1 MARTYRL
8 FGVELSPYSLKVR
21 AYFRY
26 KRIPHAWIARDTN
39 SQEEY
44 ARHARLPLV
53 PLVVT
58 PDGQRMQDSTP
69 IIDHFEARV
78 PDPRLHP
85 ADPCPAF
92 LSALIEE
99 YADEWANNQMFH
111 YRWRDAA
118 DQRSAAERIARLT
131 RPGLSEEAYAE
142 ATEQIRRRMV
152 PRLSFVGSSEATRD
166 HIESSLDRLLA
177 ILERHLSARAYLF
190 GGRPSLGDF
199 GLSAQLYQCSTDP
212 TAGALMRKVAPIV
225 TAWAVRML
233 DPTDE
238 RDGDVGH
245 PGADAAPVAGRGR
258 RNVPALDRGQRAGA
272 GRRRRRLYRHAARC
286 GIPPS
291 PAEISRAVVRRAA
304 STLRGRRRQ
313 DGVGPDTRGRG
324 LLALAALKCPVRLW
338 QPRTARRVSCTA
350 ST

>member
-26 KRIPHAWIARDTN
+26 KRIPHEWIARDTN

-58 PDGQRMQDSTP
+58 PDGQGMQDSTP

-78 PDPRLHP
+78 PDPPLHP
-85 ADPCPAF
+85 ADPCLAF

-99 YADEWANNQMFH
+99 YADEWANKQMFH

-142 ATEQIRRRMV
+142 ATEQIRQRMV

-166 HIESSLDRLLA
+166 HIESSLDRLLE

-212 TAGALMRKVAPIV
+212 TAGALMRKVAPTV

-233 DPTDE
+233 DPADE
-238 RDGDVGH
+238 GETETWDALAPTLH
-245 PGADAAPVAGRGR
+245 PLLVEIGETFLPWTAANARALADGADVCTIMLRGAEYRQAPQKYHARSFGVLRQRYAD
-258 RNVPALDRGQRAGA
+258 VVDKTALDSI
-272 GRRRRRLYRHAARC
+272 LDAADC
-286 GIPPS
+286 
-291 PAEISRAVVRRAA
+291 
-304 STLRGRRRQ
+304 LRWLR
-313 DGVGPDTRGRG
+313 
-324 LLALAALKCPVRLW
+324 
-338 QPRTARRVSCTA
+338 
-350 ST
+350 

>member
-26 KRIPHAWIARDTN
+26 KRIPHEWIARDTN

-58 PDGQRMQDSTP
+58 PDGQGMQDSTP

-99 YADEWANNQMFH
+99 YADEWANKQMFH

-118 DQRSAAERIARLT
+118 DQRSAAERTARLT

-142 ATEQIRRRMV
+142 ATEQIRQRMV

-212 TAGALMRKVAPIV
+212 TAGALMRKIAPTV

-233 DPTDE
+233 DPADE
-238 RDGDVGH
+238 GETETWDTLAPTLH
-245 PGADAAPVAGRGR
+245 PLLVEIGETFLPWTSANAQALADGADVCTVMLRGAEYHQAPQKYHARSFGVLRQRYADVADKT
-258 RNVPALDRGQRAGA
+258 ALDPI
-272 GRRRRRLYRHAARC
+272 LEAADC
-286 GIPPS
+286 
-291 PAEISRAVVRRAA
+291 
-304 STLRGRRRQ
+304 LRWLR
-313 DGVGPDTRGRG
+313 
-324 LLALAALKCPVRLW
+324 
-338 QPRTARRVSCTA
+338 
-350 ST
+350 

>member
-26 KRIPHAWIARDTN
+26 KRIPHEWIARDTN

-58 PDGQRMQDSTP
+58 PDGQGMQDSTP

-78 PDPRLHP
+78 PDPPLHP
-85 ADPCPAF
+85 ADPCLAF
-92 LSALIEE
+92 LSTLVEE
-99 YADEWANNQMFH
+99 YADEWANKQMFH

-142 ATEQIRRRMV
+142 ATEQIRQRMV

-177 ILERHLSARAYLF
+177 ILERHLSARTHLF

-238 RDGDVGH
+238 GETETWDALAPTLH
-245 PGADAAPVAGRGR
+245 PLLVEIGETFLPWTAANAQALADGADVCTVMLRGAEYRQAPQKYHARSFGVLRQRYAD
-258 RNVPALDRGQRAGA
+258 VVDKMALDPI
-272 GRRRRRLYRHAARC
+272 LEAADC
-286 GIPPS
+286 
-291 PAEISRAVVRRAA
+291 
-304 STLRGRRRQ
+304 LRWLR
-313 DGVGPDTRGRG
+313 
-324 LLALAALKCPVRLW
+324 
-338 QPRTARRVSCTA
+338 
-350 ST
+350 

>member
-1 MARTYRL
+1 MSRTYRL

-58 PDGQRMQDSTP
+58 PDGRGMQDSTP

-78 PDPRLHP
+78 PDPPLHP
-85 ADPCPAF
+85 ADPCLAF

-99 YADEWANNQMFH
+99 YADEWANKQMFH

-152 PRLSFVGSSEATRD
+152 PRLSFVGSSEATRE

-177 ILERHLSARAYLF
+177 TLERHLSARTYLF

-212 TAGALMRKVAPIV
+212 TAGALMRKVAPTV

-238 RDGDVGH
+238 GETETWDALAPTLHPLLVEIGETFLPWTAANAQALADGTDVCTVMLR
-245 PGADAAPVAGRGR
+245 GAEYRQAPQKYHARSFGVLRQRYADVADKT
-258 RNVPALDRGQRAGA
+258 ALDPI
-272 GRRRRRLYRHAARC
+272 LEAADC
-286 GIPPS
+286 
-291 PAEISRAVVRRAA
+291 
-304 STLRGRRRQ
+304 LRWLR
-313 DGVGPDTRGRG
+313 
-324 LLALAALKCPVRLW
+324 
-338 QPRTARRVSCTA
+338 
-350 ST
+350 

>member
-26 KRIPHAWIARDTN
+26 KRIPHEWIARDTN

-58 PDGQRMQDSTP
+58 PDGQGMQDSTP

-85 ADPCPAF
+85 ADPCLAF

-99 YADEWANNQMFH
+99 YADEWANKQMFH

-142 ATEQIRRRMV
+142 ATEQIRQRMV

-199 GLSAQLYQCSTDP
+199 GLGAQLYQCSTDP

-238 RDGDVGH
+238 RETETWDTLAPTLH
-245 PGADAAPVAGRGR
+245 PLLVEIGETFLPWTAANAQALADGADVCTVMLRGAEYRQAAQKYHARSFGVLRQRYADVADKT
-258 RNVPALDRGQRAGA
+258 ALDPI
-272 GRRRRRLYRHAARC
+272 LEAADC
-286 GIPPS
+286 
-291 PAEISRAVVRRAA
+291 
-304 STLRGRRRQ
+304 LRWLR
-313 DGVGPDTRGRG
+313 
-324 LLALAALKCPVRLW
+324 
-338 QPRTARRVSCTA
+338 
-350 ST
+350 

>member
-26 KRIPHAWIARDTN
+26 KRIPHEWIARDTN

-58 PDGQRMQDSTP
+58 PDGQGMQDSTP

-99 YADEWANNQMFH
+99 YADEWANKQMFH

-142 ATEQIRRRMV
+142 ATEQIRQRMV

-233 DPTDE
+233 DPADE
-238 RDGDVGH
+238 GETETWDTLAPTLH
-245 PGADAAPVAGRGR
+245 PLLVEIGETFLPWTSANAQALADGADVCTVMLRGAEYRQAPQKYHARSFGVLRQRYADVADKT
-258 RNVPALDRGQRAGA
+258 ALDPI
-272 GRRRRRLYRHAARC
+272 LEAADC
-286 GIPPS
+286 
-291 PAEISRAVVRRAA
+291 
-304 STLRGRRRQ
+304 LRWLR
-313 DGVGPDTRGRG
+313 
-324 LLALAALKCPVRLW
+324 
-338 QPRTARRVSCTA
+338 
-350 ST
+350 

>member
-58 PDGQRMQDSTP
+58 PDGQGMQDSTP

-78 PDPRLHP
+78 PDPPLHP

-99 YADEWANNQMFH
+99 YADEWANKQMFH

-131 RPGLSEEAYAE
+131 RPGLNEEAYAE
-142 ATEQIRRRMV
+142 ATEQIRQRMV

-233 DPTDE
+233 DPADE
-238 RDGDVGH
+238 GETETWDALAPTLH
-245 PGADAAPVAGRGR
+245 PLLVEIGETFLPWTAANAQALADGADVCTVMLRGAEYRQAAQKYHARSFGVLRQRYADVADKT
-258 RNVPALDRGQRAGA
+258 ALDPI
-272 GRRRRRLYRHAARC
+272 LEAADC
-286 GIPPS
+286 
-291 PAEISRAVVRRAA
+291 
-304 STLRGRRRQ
+304 LRWLR
-313 DGVGPDTRGRG
+313 
-324 LLALAALKCPVRLW
+324 
-338 QPRTARRVSCTA
+338 
-350 ST
+350 

>member
-26 KRIPHAWIARDTN
+26 KRILHEWIARDTN

-58 PDGQRMQDSTP
+58 PDGQGMQDSTP
-69 IIDHFEARV
+69 IIDHFEACV

-85 ADPCPAF
+85 ADPCLAF
-92 LSALIEE
+92 LSALVEE
-99 YADEWANNQMFH
+99 YADEWANKQMFH

-131 RPGLSEEAYAE
+131 RPGLSEEAYAK
-142 ATEQIRRRMV
+142 ATEQIRQRMV

-177 ILERHLSARAYLF
+177 ILERHLFARTHLF

-212 TAGALMRKVAPIV
+212 TAGALMRKIAPIV

-238 RDGDVGH
+238 RETETWDTLAPTLH
-245 PGADAAPVAGRGR
+245 PLLVEIGETFLPWTAANAQALADGADVCTVMLRGAEYRQAPQKYHARSFGVLRQRYADVADKT
-258 RNVPALDRGQRAGA
+258 ALDPI
-272 GRRRRRLYRHAARC
+272 LEAADC
-286 GIPPS
+286 
-291 PAEISRAVVRRAA
+291 
-304 STLRGRRRQ
+304 LRWLR
-313 DGVGPDTRGRG
+313 
-324 LLALAALKCPVRLW
+324 
-338 QPRTARRVSCTA
+338 
-350 ST
+350 

>member
-26 KRIPHAWIARDTN
+26 KRIPHEWIARDTN

-44 ARHARLPLV
+44 ARYARLPLV

-58 PDGQRMQDSTP
+58 PDGQGMQDSTP

-99 YADEWANNQMFH
+99 YADEWANKQMFH

-212 TAGALMRKVAPIV
+212 TAGALMRKIAPTV

-233 DPTDE
+233 DPADE
-238 RDGDVGH
+238 GETETWDTLAPTLH
-245 PGADAAPVAGRGR
+245 PLLVEIGETFLPWTAANAQALADGADVCTVMLRGAEYRQAPQKYHARSFGVLRQRYADVADKT
-258 RNVPALDRGQRAGA
+258 ALDPI
-272 GRRRRRLYRHAARC
+272 LEAADC
-286 GIPPS
+286 
-291 PAEISRAVVRRAA
+291 
-304 STLRGRRRQ
+304 LRWLR
-313 DGVGPDTRGRG
+313 
-324 LLALAALKCPVRLW
+324 
-338 QPRTARRVSCTA
+338 
-350 ST
+350 